1 MNPNHALLEDKIT
14 TEEAEPRYFIDQG
27 WYQESGRSLAA
38 LVQGR
43 LCPACRSRLGMGEG
57 QALTDN
63 TLASVA
69 DCCSKSEGF
78 FAPGLPVMESVFRL
92 FLANGNQ
99 PLSVEEIWTQLL
111 EMRGGSPL
119 GLSPQVLR
127 SLLGSDRHYGL
138 RPLPQKP
145 ASE

>member
-1 MNPNHALLEDKIT
+1 MSPNHALLEDKIT
-14 TEEAEPRYFIDQG
+14 TEEAEPRYFIDQD
-27 WYQESGRSLAA
+27 WYRESERSLAA

-43 LCPACRSRLGMGEG
+43 LCPACRSRLGTGKG
-57 QALTDN
+57 QDLADS

-69 DCCSKSEGF
+69 ECCSKGEGF
-78 FAPGLPVMESVFRL
+78 FAPRLPVMESVFRL

-99 PLSVEEIWTQLL
+99 PLNVEEIWAQLL

-119 GLSPQVLR
+119 GLSPPVLR
-127 SLLGSDRHYGL
+127 RLLDSDRYYGL
-138 RPLPQKP
+138 RPLPQEP

>member
-1 MNPNHALLEDKIT
+1 MSPNHALLEDKII
-14 TEEAEPRYFIDQG
+14 TEEAEPRYSIDQG
-27 WYQESGRSLAA
+27 WYQESERSLAA

-43 LCPACRSRLGMGEG
+43 LCLACRSRLGMGEG
-57 QALTDN
+57 QDLTDN

-69 DCCSKSEGF
+69 GCCSKSEGF
-78 FAPGLPVMESVFRL
+78 FALGLPITESVFRL

-99 PLSVEEIWTQLL
+99 PLSVEEIWAQLL
-111 EMRGGSPL
+111 ETRGGSPL

-127 SLLGSDRHYGL
+127 RLLGSDRYYGL
-138 RPLPQKP
+138 RPLPQEP